1 MDLKRFYKEIEKGLP
16 AIGYFLIVSDPFI
29 TSSIIEKIRSS
40 IAPQERD
47 TNFLVFDFIDR
58 ENSFSIKDILEEL
71 STPGFFGSKKTVVV
85 KGIHSLRKAEVD
97 ELIGYLRAP
106 SPDSTLILISKEPLS
121 LKKDILQRYPLYR
134 VELKGEGLY
143 SYIKDVA
150 KEKGLTLSK
159 KAVEILAAISGSDAG
174 IINSELEKLSL
185 LGNKE
190 VTPAVL
196 SELLYGTPQYSVFTL
211 AEAVLEKNIRGT
223 FKILQ
228 GIGEALEPLS
238 TMGALNWKFADSMKK
253 GQRDLGFYKKIF
265 QLLLEGDIRIKS
277 SSLSYPIEDI
287 IFRLLQS

>member
-1 MDLKRFYKEIEKGLP
+1 MDLKRFYKEIERHLP
-16 AIGYFLIVSDPFI
+16 AIVYFLIVSDPFI
-29 TSSIIEKIRSS
+29 TSSIIEKLRSS
-40 IAPQERD
+40 ISPEERD
-47 TNFLVFDFIDR
+47 TNFLVFDLEDKER
-58 ENSFSIKDILEEL
+58 TLSIKDVLEEL

-85 KGIHSLRKAEVD
+85 KGIHSLRKGDLEDLTV
-97 ELIGYLRAP
+97 YLKDP
-106 SPDSTLILISKEPLS
+106 SPDNTLVLISKEPLS
-121 LKKDILQRYPLYR
+121 LKKDTFQRYPLFR

-143 SYIKDVA
+143 SYIRGVA
-150 KEKGLTLSK
+150 EEKGLALSK

-211 AEAVLEKNIRGT
+211 AEAVLEKNMRGT

-228 GIGEALEPLS
+228 GIGETLEPLS

-253 GQRDLGFYKKIF
+253 GQKDLDFYKKTF

-287 IFRLLQS
+287 IFKLLQS